1 MLRFKVL
8 VSASVLFCTLAVL
21 PLNAIRRPDVPNS
34 KNGENVGVPA
44 EICPSSTATPF
55 FAQLD
60 GSVGPVKGTALGECD
75 PSDPNKPNP
84 PFSPAVFP
92 DLSVTLPGAGFT
104 VTVTPALWEEGIGN
118 TSNAAFKNTVFLVQF
133 SGEAGMTLQSLLIGL
148 KLNGATYVP
157 CGSDGPGIAFCTANV
172 MAYEETL
179 PGFFDT
185 VALEPTGIDQAD
197 ATSTRWDFNQFNP
210 GDSPM
215 ALVVEGFPSEF
226 SKIDKYPN
234 SNALKAASF
243 VAANFLAIVSQ
254 GPGTQP
260 LFAGGLFDGGKT
272 LKTAPAATNDLFL
285 NATIIKKLPF
295 KSFVDTSATNPTEQL
310 TGTGAGSEVT
320 PQNDPI
326 PQDAALPNAGSSC
339 SVPWTANASVF
350 RSVWYSFTP
359 TVSENYAIST
369 AGSRYDTGVY
379 VFTGTPSSPTTV
391 ACNDDAPVNTEVGIE
406 SSYVNFGA
414 VAGTTYYIMVSEVPP
429 PVGTV
434 SFTDSTP
441 VAAPLATDATLDF
454 SVGVGSPVVLSPN
467 TELDFPVSQ
476 KVKTSSSLP
485 ITATNTTS
493 KTVTVVEAAIIN
505 SGAQD
510 FSSQTSDCTTLAPGA
525 SCTITVVF
533 TPLVAK
539 FVTATLVLH
548 LSGAVNPTGIILT
561 GTGTL
566 N

>member
-1 MLRFKVL
+1 MLRLKV
-8 VSASVLFCTLAVL
+8 VVNASVLFCMLAVL
-21 PLNAIRRPDVPNS
+21 PVNAIRRPDVPNS

-44 EICPSSTATPF
+44 ELCPNSTATPF

-60 GSVGPVKGTALGECD
+60 GTQSPPADCTPK
-75 PSDPNKPNP
+75 SDPNKPDP
-84 PFSPAVFP
+84 PAVYP
-92 DLSVTLPGAGFT
+92 DLSVTLSGSGFT

-118 TSNAAFKNTVFLVQF
+118 TSNAAFKSTVFLVQF

-148 KLNGATYVP
+148 KLNGATSVP
-157 CGSDGPGIAFCTANV
+157 CGFDGPGIAFCTANV
-172 MAYEETL
+172 MAYEGAL

-197 ATSTRWDFNQFNP
+197 ATTTRWDFSQFNP
-210 GDSPM
+210 GDSPV
-215 ALVVEGFPSEF
+215 ALVVAGFPSEF

-254 GPGTQP
+254 GPGTEP
-260 LFAGGLFDGGKT
+260 LFAGGLFAGGLT
-272 LKTAPAATNDLFL
+272 LKTAPAATNDLFS
-285 NATIIKKLPF
+285 NAVIIKKVPF
-295 KSFVDTSATNPTEQL
+295 KSFVNTSATNPSEQL

-320 PQNDPI
+320 PQDDPI
-326 PQDAALPNAGSSC
+326 PQDPAVTNAGSPC
-339 SVPWTANASVF
+339 SVPWSANASVF
-350 RSVWYSFTP
+350 RSVWYTFTP

-379 VFTGTPSSPTTV
+379 VFTGSPSSANTV
-391 ACNDDAPVNTEVGIE
+391 ACNDDAPVNTEIGIE

-414 VAGTTYYIMVSEVPP
+414 VAGTTYHIMVSEVPP

-434 SFTDSTP
+434 SFSDSTP

-454 SVGVGSPVVLSPN
+454 SLAVGSPVVLSPN
-467 TELDFPVSQ
+467 TELDFPTSQ

-493 KTVTVVEAAIIN
+493 KTVTVSTAAIIN

-510 FSSQTSDCTTLAPGA
+510 FSQTNNCTTLAPGD

-533 TPLVAK
+533 TPLVART
-539 FVTATLVLH
+539 VSATLVLH
-548 LSGAVNPTGIILT
+548 LSGGVNPTGITLT
-561 GTGTL
+561 GTGSL